1 MVNDEWGS
9 VRRQLMM
16 MMTMMV
22 MMILD
27 VDSRA
32 EREKAGQRLWE

>member
-1 MVNDEWGS
+1 VNDEWGS

-16 MMTMMV
+16 M
-22 MMILD
+22 LD